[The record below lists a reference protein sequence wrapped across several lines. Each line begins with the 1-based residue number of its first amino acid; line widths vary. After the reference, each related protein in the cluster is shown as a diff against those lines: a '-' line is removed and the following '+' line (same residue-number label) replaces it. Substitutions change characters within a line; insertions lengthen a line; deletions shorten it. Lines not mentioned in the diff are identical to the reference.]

1 MGQRTKAASKSVIV
15 AISISRLCAAGLKR
29 SRKPKINQRAETKHV
44 RDGDCVK
51 GPDSGSRFTGRKV
64 PAQAIRGSHQAENDH
79 KTRQTEAEEPD
90 GVLEAGLLDRFTV
103 PRLSVA
109 TAERGG
115 AASAL
120 HYGRR
125 TMLEADLQDLTSIA
139 HEPSSFWIRKSD
151 RPEGRS
157 LQAGGTKCGLH
168 PESGRFS

>member
-90 GVLEAGLLDRFTV
+90 GVLEAGLLDRITV

-151 RPEGRS
+151 RPEAAHSRQVEPSAAFIRS
-157 LQAGGTKCGLH
+157 
-168 PESGRFS
+168 PGRFS